1 MLDEKN
7 INIDSEDD
15 DFGEIREML
24 NEIQQITSKIHSLPP
39 TLTTYSGNNIRDR
52 LNQLQPENQVVVP
65 DNKHESVIISFV
77 NQSNNPDPVFAKYGD
92 SGFDLRA
99 NLEENVV
106 LKPLTMEIIPTGLF
120 VELPF
125 GTELQVRSRS
135 GIAMKHQ
142 VFVLNQPGTVDCF
155 SEDMLITTINGFKT
169 INELTIDDVII
180 SLNETTM
187 EFEKDIIEQIY
198 STGEK
203 DIYEIR
209 TDSGIIELTETTN
222 VLTTNGWKFVKDLT
236 NNDEIIIN
244 I

>member
-120 VELPF
+120 IELPF

-142 VFVLNQPGTVDCF
+142 VFVLNQPGTVDFQYRGEILVMLFNLGKNDLIIHHGDRIAQGVVCPVYGSGRLSF
-155 SEDMLITTINGFKT
+155 IKTDQLSETERGSSGF
-169 INELTIDDVII
+169 
-180 SLNETTM
+180 
-187 EFEKDIIEQIY
+187 
-198 STGEK
+198 G
-203 DIYEIR
+203 
-209 TDSGIIELTETTN
+209 DSGI
-222 VLTTNGWKFVKDLT
+222 K
-236 NNDEIIIN
+236 
-244 I
+244 